1 MTLFTATKNRQADK
15 DGKQPPVSKKKRLSR
30 ADRRQ
35 IEAAIARANRT
46 DRKEKSAQD
55 SIPYERMWPDGICR
69 VADGHYTKTIQ
80 FQDINY
86 QLSQNEDKAAIF
98 EGWCD
103 FLNYFDSSIQFQ
115 LSFLNLAASEETFA
129 RAINIPLQG
138 DDFDTIRV
146 EYMTMLQNQL
156 AKGNNGLIKTKYL
169 TFGVDADSLKA
180 AKPRLERIETD
191 ILNNF
196 KRVGVAAEALDG
208 KARLAQL
215 HGIFHMDEQ
224 VPFRFEWEWLAPSG
238 LSTKDFIAPSSFE
251 FRTGKQFRMGKKYGA
266 VSFLQILAPELND
279 RMLADFL
286 DMESSL
292 IVSLHIQSVDQI
304 KAIKTVKRKITDLDK
319 SKIEEQKKAVR
330 AGYDM
335 DIIPSDLA
343 TYGAEAKKLLQ
354 DLQSRNER
362 MFLVTFLVLNTADNP
377 RQLDNNVFQ
386 ASSIAQKYNCQLTR
400 LDFQQEE
407 GLMSALPLGFNQIE
421 IQRGLT
427 TSSTAIFVPFTTQE
441 LFQNGKEALYYGI
454 NALSNNLIMVDRK
467 LLKNPNGLIL
477 GTPGCFDGKTRILLA
492 DGSTPTFA
500 ELVEAGITEAMVK
513 AYDYDTG
520 EIVDARAIDIR
531 IEKYV
536 DELKVIELEDGTR
549 LCCTDTHL
557 IMDADGQFIEANK
570 ITDGQRLSGGHVAV
584 RVAFQRLPEKV
595 PVYDLTVPKYGNFLL
610 ANGLIVHN
618 SGKSFSA
625 KREIANCFLLT
636 NDDIIICD
644 PEAEYAPL
652 VERLHGQV
660 IKISPTS
667 TNYIN
672 PMDLNLDYSDDE
684 SPLSLKSDFILSLCE
699 LIVGGKEGLQ
709 PVQKTIIDR
718 CVRLVYQTYLN
729 DPRPE
734 NMPILEDLYN
744 LLRTQEE
751 KEAQYIATALEIY
764 VTGSLN
770 VFNHQSNVDI
780 NNRIVCYDIK
790 ELGKQLKKIGMLVV
804 QDQVWNRVTINR
816 AAHKSTRYYIDEMHL
831 LLKEEQTAAYTVEIW
846 KRFRKWGGIPT
857 GITQNVKDLL
867 SSREVENIFENS
879 DFVYML
885 NQAGGDR
892 QILAKQLGI
901 SPHQLSY
908 VTHSSEGEGLL
919 FYGSTILPF
928 VDHFPKNTE
937 LYRIM
942 TTKPQ
947 ELKKKEDE

>member
-1 MTLFTATKNRQADK
+1 MFTAMKSWLRRLL
-15 DGKQPPVSKKKRLSR
+15 GKPEEKTVQPVKIKKKLSR
-30 ADRRQ
+30 ADKKQ

-46 DRKEKSAQD
+46 DKKGKSAQD

-69 VADGHYTKTIQ
+69 ISDSHYTKTIQ

-86 QLSQNEDKAAIF
+86 QLSQNEDKTAIF

-103 FLNYFDSSIQFQ
+103 FLNYFDSSIHFQ

-129 RAINIPLQG
+129 NSISIPPQR
-138 DDFDTIRV
+138 DAFDSIRE
-146 EYMTMLQNQL
+146 EYTTMLQNQL
-156 AKGNNGLIKTKYL
+156 ARGNNGLIKTKYL
-169 TFGVDADSLKA
+169 TFGIDADSIKA

-196 KRVGVAAEALDG
+196 KRLGVAARTLDG
-208 KARLAQL
+208 KERLFQL
-215 HGIFHMDEQ
+215 HAVFHMDEQ
-224 VPFRFEWEWLAPSG
+224 LPFQFEWDWLAPSG

-279 RMLADFL
+279 RLLADFL

-292 IVSLHIQSVDQI
+292 IVSMHIQSVDQV
-304 KAIKTVKRKITDLDK
+304 KAIKTVKRKITDLDR

-343 TYGAEAKKLLQ
+343 TYGSEAKKLLQ

-362 MFLVTFLVLNTADNP
+362 MFLLTFLVLNTADNP
-377 RQLDNNVFQ
+377 RQLGNNIFQ
-386 ASSIAQKYNCQLTR
+386 AGSIAQKYNCQLTR

-407 GLMSALPLGFNQIE
+407 GLMSCLPLGLNQIE

-477 GTPGCFDGKTRILLA
+477 GTPG
-492 DGSTPTFA
+492 
-500 ELVEAGITEAMVK
+500 
-513 AYDYDTG
+513 
-520 EIVDARAIDIR
+520 
-531 IEKYV
+531 
-536 DELKVIELEDGTR
+536 
-549 LCCTDTHL
+549 
-557 IMDADGQFIEANK
+557 
-570 ITDGQRLSGGHVAV
+570 
-584 RVAFQRLPEKV
+584 
-595 PVYDLTVPKYGNFLL
+595 
-610 ANGLIVHN
+610 

-636 NDDIIICD
+636 SDDVIICD

-718 CVRLVYQTYLN
+718 CVRLVYNEYLN
-729 DPRPE
+729 DPKPE

-744 LLRTQEE
+744 LLREQEE

-780 NNRIVCYDIK
+780 DNRIVCYDIK

-901 SPHQLSY
+901 STHQLSY
-908 VTHSSEGEGLL
+908 VTHSGEGEGLL
-919 FYGSTILPF
+919 FYGSIILPF

>member
-1 MTLFTATKNRQADK
+1 M
-15 DGKQPPVSKKKRLSR
+15 QPVKTKKKLSR
-30 ADRRQ
+30 ADKKQ

-46 DRKEKSAQD
+46 DKKGKSAQD

-69 VADGHYTKTIQ
+69 ISDSHYTKTIQ

-86 QLSQNEDKAAIF
+86 QLSQNEDKTAIF

-103 FLNYFDSSIQFQ
+103 FLNYFDSSIHFQ

-129 RAINIPLQG
+129 NSISIPPQR
-138 DDFDTIRV
+138 DAFDSIRE
-146 EYMTMLQNQL
+146 EYTTMLQNQL
-156 AKGNNGLIKTKYL
+156 ARGNNGLIKTKYL
-169 TFGVDADSLKA
+169 TFGIDADSIKA

-196 KRVGVAAEALDG
+196 KRLGVAARTLDG
-208 KARLAQL
+208 KERLFQL
-215 HGIFHMDEQ
+215 HAVFHMDEQ
-224 VPFRFEWEWLAPSG
+224 LPFQFEWDWLAPSG

-279 RMLADFL
+279 RLLADFL

-292 IVSLHIQSVDQI
+292 IVSMHIQSVDQV
-304 KAIKTVKRKITDLDK
+304 KAIKTVKRKITDLDR

-343 TYGAEAKKLLQ
+343 TYGSEAKKLLQ

-362 MFLVTFLVLNTADNP
+362 MFLLTFLVLNTADNP
-377 RQLDNNVFQ
+377 RQLGNNIFQ
-386 ASSIAQKYNCQLTR
+386 AGSIAQKYNCQLTR

-407 GLMSALPLGFNQIE
+407 GLMSCLPLGLNQIE

-477 GTPGCFDGKTRILLA
+477 GTPG
-492 DGSTPTFA
+492 
-500 ELVEAGITEAMVK
+500 
-513 AYDYDTG
+513 
-520 EIVDARAIDIR
+520 
-531 IEKYV
+531 
-536 DELKVIELEDGTR
+536 
-549 LCCTDTHL
+549 
-557 IMDADGQFIEANK
+557 
-570 ITDGQRLSGGHVAV
+570 
-584 RVAFQRLPEKV
+584 
-595 PVYDLTVPKYGNFLL
+595 
-610 ANGLIVHN
+610 

-636 NDDIIICD
+636 SDDVIICD

-699 LIVGGKEGLQ
+699 LILGGKEGLQ

-734 NMPILEDLYN
+734 NMPVLEDLYN
-744 LLRTQEE
+744 LLREQEE

-804 QDQVWNRVTINR
+804 QDQVWGRVTANR
-816 AAHKSTRYYIDEMHL
+816 NAGKATRYYMDEFHL
-831 LLKEEQTAAYTVEIW
+831 LLKEEQTAAYSVEIW

-867 SSREVENIFENS
+867 SSREVTNIFENS
-879 DFVYML
+879 DFIYML
-885 NQAGGDR
+885 NQAAGDR
-892 QILAKQLGI
+892 QILSDQLNI

-908 VTHSSEGEGLL
+908 VTHSGEGEGLL
-919 FYGSTILPF
+919 FYGNVILPF
-928 VDHFPKNTE
+928 VDRFPTDLE

-942 TTKPQ
+942 TTKLTEVQ
-947 ELKKKEDE
+947 EAKEA

>member
-1 MTLFTATKNRQADK
+1 M
-15 DGKQPPVSKKKRLSR
+15 QPVKTKKKLSR
-30 ADRRQ
+30 ADKKQ

-46 DRKEKSAQD
+46 DKKGKSAQD

-69 VADGHYTKTIQ
+69 VSDSHYTKTIQ

-86 QLSQNEDKAAIF
+86 QLSQNEDKTAIF

-103 FLNYFDSSIQFQ
+103 FLNYFDSSIHFQ

-129 RAINIPLQG
+129 NSISIPPQR
-138 DDFDTIRV
+138 DAFDSIRE
-146 EYMTMLQNQL
+146 EYTTMLQNQL
-156 AKGNNGLIKTKYL
+156 ARGNNGLIKTKYL
-169 TFGVDADSLKA
+169 TFGIDADSIKA

-196 KRVGVAAEALDG
+196 KRLGVAARTLDG
-208 KARLAQL
+208 KERLFQL
-215 HGIFHMDEQ
+215 HAVFHMDEQ
-224 VPFRFEWEWLAPSG
+224 LPFQFEWDWLAPSG

-279 RMLADFL
+279 RLLADFL

-292 IVSLHIQSVDQI
+292 IVSMHIQSVDQV
-304 KAIKTVKRKITDLDK
+304 KAIKTVKRKITDLDR

-343 TYGAEAKKLLQ
+343 TYGSEAKKLLQ

-362 MFLVTFLVLNTADNP
+362 MFLLTFLVLNTADNP
-377 RQLDNNVFQ
+377 RQLGNNIFQ
-386 ASSIAQKYNCQLTR
+386 AGSIAQKYNCQLTR

-407 GLMSALPLGFNQIE
+407 GLMSCLPLGLNQIE

-477 GTPGCFDGKTRILLA
+477 GTPG
-492 DGSTPTFA
+492 
-500 ELVEAGITEAMVK
+500 
-513 AYDYDTG
+513 
-520 EIVDARAIDIR
+520 
-531 IEKYV
+531 
-536 DELKVIELEDGTR
+536 
-549 LCCTDTHL
+549 
-557 IMDADGQFIEANK
+557 
-570 ITDGQRLSGGHVAV
+570 
-584 RVAFQRLPEKV
+584 
-595 PVYDLTVPKYGNFLL
+595 
-610 ANGLIVHN
+610 

-636 NDDIIICD
+636 SDDVIICD

-718 CVRLVYQTYLN
+718 CVRLVYNEYLN
-729 DPRPE
+729 DPKPE
-734 NMPILEDLYN
+734 NMPILSDLHQALLDQHLPEADRVAQALDLY
-744 LLRTQEE
+744 
-751 KEAQYIATALEIY
+751 
-764 VTGSLN
+764 VSGSLN
-770 VFNHQSNVDI
+770 VFNHKTNVDI
-780 NNRIVCYDIK
+780 HNRLVAFDIK
-790 ELGKQLKKIGMLVV
+790 ELGKQLKKLGMLII
-804 QDQVWNRVTINR
+804 QDQIWGRVTQNR
-816 AAHKSTRYYIDEMHL
+816 SQGRATWYFADEFHL
-831 LLKEEQTAAYTVEIW
+831 LLKEEQTAAYSAEIW
-846 KRFRKWGGIPT
+846 KRFRKWGGVPT
-857 GITQNVKDLL
+857 GATQNVKDLL
-867 SSREVENIFENS
+867 SSPEIENILENS
-879 DFVYML
+879 DFITLL
-885 NQAGGDR
+885 NQASGDR
-892 QILAKQLGI
+892 KILSERLN
-901 SPHQLSY
+901 LSADQQKY
-908 VTHSSEGEGLL
+908 IDNSEPGEGLL
-919 FYGSTILPF
+919 IFENVVLPF
-928 VDHFPKNTE
+928 SNPIPKNTQ
-937 LYRIM
+937 LYKIM
-942 TTKPQ
+942 TTRLSEVV
-947 ELKKKEDE
+947 EL